1 MNKNVLDISQDTLDM
16 LVEYNWPGNIR
27 ELRNVIER
35 AMVVA
40 RGNLIEL
47 DDLSFFFP
55 VVETDVKESLPSLDE
70 VEKDYIQKV
79 LDQTNGNIAQAAAI
93 LKVSRL
99 TMYNKI
105 EKYQLKKNRPDSPH

>member
-1 MNKNVLDISQDTLDM
+1 MNKNVNDISQDTLDM
-16 LVEYNWPGNIR
+16 LVEYNWPGNVR

-40 RGNLIEL
+40 KGDLIEL
-47 DDLSFFFP
+47 NDLSFFFP
-55 VVETDVKESLPSLDE
+55 AAEVSSDENIPSLDD
-70 VEKDYIQKV
+70 VEKIHIQKV
-79 LDQTNGNIAQAAAI
+79 LDLTNGNIAQAASI

-105 EKYQLKKNRPDSPH
+105 EKYQLKKNKNDL

>member
-40 RGNLIEL
+40 KGNLVEL

-55 VVETDVKESLPSLDE
+55 VVETDPRETVPSLDE
-70 VEKDYIQKV
+70 VEKIHIQKV
-79 LDQTNGNIAQAAAI
+79 LELTNGNIAQAAAI

-105 EKYQLKKNRPDSPH
+105 EKYQLKKNKNDMPH

>member
-1 MNKNVLDISQDTLDM
+1 M
-16 LVEYNWPGNIR
+16 LVEYNWPGNVR

-40 RGNLIEL
+40 KGSLIEL
-47 DDLSFFFP
+47 NDLSFFFP
-55 VVETDVKESLPSLDE
+55 VAEISPDESIPSLDE
-70 VEKDYIQKV
+70 VEKIHIQKV
-79 LDQTNGNIAQAAAI
+79 LDLTNGNIAQAASI

-105 EKYQLKKNRPDSPH
+105 EKYQLKKNKNDL

>member
-1 MNKNVLDISQDTLDM
+1 M
-16 LVEYNWPGNIR
+16 LVGYNWPGNIR

-40 RGNLIEL
+40 KGNLVEL

-55 VVETDVKESLPSLDE
+55 SVEIGSEETLPSLDE
-70 VEKDYIQKV
+70 VEKIHIQKV

-105 EKYQLKKNRPDSPH
+105 EKYQLKKCRNEMPH